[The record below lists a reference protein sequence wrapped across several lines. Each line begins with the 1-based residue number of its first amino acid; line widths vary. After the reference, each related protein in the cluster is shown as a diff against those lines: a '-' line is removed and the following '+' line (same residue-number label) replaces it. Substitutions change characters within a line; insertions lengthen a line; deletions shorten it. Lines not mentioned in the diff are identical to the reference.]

1 MTQTTRLEQEL
12 ADALGLVQ
20 SVRAAVAE
28 AGARIDGKFAK
39 RLARVDGQLA
49 DLQEQVNELVAL
61 TPAPRRS
68 ALTARSRRLRDVE
81 RGALDERTESPDAL
95 DAVQALAGETA
106 FALAQWKVVARLA
119 KATGDK
125 RVRKLAQAAL
135 PVAEAH
141 LVFALDGV
149 DRMAKREAAALAATD

>member
-20 SVRAAVAE
+20 SVRAAVAD
-28 AGARIDGKFAK
+28 AGAHIDGKLSK
-39 RLARVDGQLA
+39 RLSFVDGQLA

-61 TPAPRRS
+61 KPAPQRS
-68 ALTARSRRLRDVE
+68 VMIARSRRLRDVE
-81 RGALDERTESPDAL
+81 REAQAERTDSPDAL
-95 DAVQALAGETA
+95 DAVQALAAEAA

-119 KATGDK
+119 KAMGDK
-125 RVRKLAQAAL
+125 PARKLAKTAL
-135 PVAEAH
+135 PMAEAH

-149 DRMAKREAAALAATD
+149 DRLAKREAAALAATD